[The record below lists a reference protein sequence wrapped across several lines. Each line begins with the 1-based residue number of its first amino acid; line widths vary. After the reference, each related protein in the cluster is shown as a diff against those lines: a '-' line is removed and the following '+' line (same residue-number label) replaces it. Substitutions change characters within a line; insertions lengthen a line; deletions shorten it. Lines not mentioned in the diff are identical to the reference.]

1 MLLLNQKLVTI
12 EVKASPWLLLVPDI
26 LEYLLHQRAPPPCI
40 RLDLNWLFFTV
51 MDACPPSNL
60 PMGRRFNVDEK
71 SRVKAIRKSGWSGMT
86 WVDDK
91 VMSLGAK
98 KEVAA
103 QYNDRS
109 EDFAGYDRLGENTW
123 KQEDV
128 TSTPIAL

>member
-1 MLLLNQKLVTI
+1 
-12 EVKASPWLLLVPDI
+12 
-26 LEYLLHQRAPPPCI
+26 
-40 RLDLNWLFFTV
+40 
-51 MDACPPSNL
+51 
-60 PMGRRFNVDEK
+60 
-71 SRVKAIRKSGWSGMT
+71 MT

-128 TSTPIAL
+128 TSTPIALWIEKGWR